1 MTGTSAEVDN
11 GRADGWPSAATE
23 LRSIP
28 VPWLTV
34 LVTGILGAAF
44 GAAVLIWPDISLRIM
59 SALTGVWL
67 LMAGIA
73 RIIGAF
79 LPGSGSIARHVLSGI
94 VGVVLL
100 IAGLVCLR
108 DLVTRLAVL
117 ALLFAVT
124 WILSGLTEVVLGLQ
138 RTGPARLG
146 LVCVG
151 LLSFAA
157 GVVFL
162 MAPDLSLATLVILT
176 GVSSLVVG
184 LAEVVLALV
193 LRRTAAKAAGGR
205 TGVELLD
212 AAGPEA
218 AGDDLPGVSR
228 TTAGPG

>member
-1 MTGTSAEVDN
+1 MTGTAAEVGN
-11 GRADGWPSAATE
+11 GTTDGWPSAADE

-28 VPWLTV
+28 VPWGTV
-34 LVTGILGAAF
+34 LATGILGAAF
-44 GAAVLIWPDISLRIM
+44 GAAVLIWPDVSLRIM
-59 SALTGVWL
+59 AALSGVWL

-79 LPGSGSIARHVLSGI
+79 LPGSGSIARHLLSGI
-94 VGVVLL
+94 VGVVVL

-108 DLVTRLAVL
+108 DLVSRLAVL

-124 WILSGLTEVVLGLQ
+124 WILSGLAAIVFGFQ
-138 RTGPARLG
+138 RTGPARIG

-162 MAPDLSLATLVILT
+162 LLPDVSLATLVILT

-193 LRRTAAKAAGGR
+193 LRRTAA
-205 TGVELLD
+205 
-212 AAGPEA
+212 
-218 AGDDLPGVSR
+218 AGDDHIGAGRPGS
-228 TTAGPG
+228 